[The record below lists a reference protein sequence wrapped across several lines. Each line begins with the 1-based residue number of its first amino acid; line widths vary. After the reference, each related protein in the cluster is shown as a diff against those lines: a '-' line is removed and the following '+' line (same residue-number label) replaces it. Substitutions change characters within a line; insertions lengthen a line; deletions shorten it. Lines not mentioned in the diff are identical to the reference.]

1 MAGSYCCLCVSC
13 LVSMW
18 QRGQGY
24 ELLKKGAGRVL
35 LMLPGHLGPN
45 ACALLASSPKKPD
58 LP

>member
-1 MAGSYCCLCVSC
+1 
-13 LVSMW
+13 MW